1 MPEGVKEVPKAPDV
15 DIIEK
20 CGYVREIGYD
30 ASECGAG
37 MIMSLTDEQFSA
49 LVREN
54 EKRSLGLVAANSLI
68 PPTLPICTDDADFGA
83 LRAYSEKLTARLEM
97 LGVKLA
103 ILGSGQA
110 RRIPDGLDR
119 ELGYARLAKFMNM
132 FAEIAAPH
140 GVRLAIEPLNRFE
153 CNVFNTV
160 NESGDFARSLG
171 NDGVCLLAD
180 SFHMSR
186 EGSDPA
192 CVCDYADKLI
202 HCHISEPGSRTYPG
216 SPKSSDL
223 TYNVRFANALKN
235 MHYSGAVTVE
245 CGFDDFN
252 SDATAALTYLRKIFA

>member
-1 MPEGVKEVPKAPDV
+1 MPEGVKEVPKSPDL

-20 CGYVREIGYD
+20 CGYVLDIGYD

-37 MIMSLTDEQFSA
+37 MLMSLTDEQFAA

-54 EKRSLGLVAANSLI
+54 NRRSLGLVAANSLI
-68 PPTLPICTDDADFGA
+68 PPTLPICTDDADLGA
-83 LRAYSEKLTARLEM
+83 LRAYSEKLSCRLEQ

-110 RRIPDGLDR
+110 RHIPDGMDKN
-119 ELGYARLAKFMNM
+119 EGYSRLSRFMNM
-132 FAEIAAPH
+132 FAEVAMPH

-160 NESGDFARSLG
+160 PESGDFARALG

-186 EGSDPA
+186 EGSDPR
-192 CVCDYADKLI
+192 CVCDYADKLV

-223 TYNVRFANALKN
+223 TYNVRFAEALKD
-235 MHYSGAVTVE
+235 MHYDGAVTVE

-252 SDATAALTYLRKIFA
+252 SDAPAALAHLKKIFA